1 MAKEPILFINSNYPP
16 ILDELKSRYEVFH
29 YWVAKD
35 KEALVAEAAKS
46 VRAIF
51 SNESSWVPHLMDA
64 LPKLEIIAL
73 ASTGYEKF
81 DIATAKSRGIRI
93 TSAPSVAAGDVADL
107 AIGLMLA
114 AARRITWAER
124 YLRAGKW
131 VSEGRAP
138 MSTRFYG
145 KKLGILGLGAIGTA
159 TARRAQGFDMEICYH
174 GRRRQPDVPY
184 RYYANLLEM
193 AADVDFLAVTCP
205 GGPTTAGIVSA
216 EVLKA
221 LGPTGIVVNVARGTC
236 IDEPAL
242 IQALRGGTL
251 GGAGIDVFTVD
262 PDDGTRFA
270 GMDNVVLT
278 PHIGTG
284 TPDTRREMNMA
295 ALENLEAFFAGRPL
309 PSPIPE
315 IPN

>member
-1 MAKEPILFINSNYPP
+1 MAKEPVLFINSNYPP

-35 KEALVAEAAKS
+35 KQALVAEAAKS

-81 DIATAKSRGIRI
+81 DIAKAKSRSIRI
-93 TSAPSVAAGDVADL
+93 TSAPDVAAGDVADL

-131 VSEGRAP
+131 VSVGRAP
-138 MSTRFYG
+138 MATRFHG
-145 KKLGILGLGAIGTA
+145 KKLGILGLGAIGSA

-174 GRRRQPDVPY
+174 GRRRQPNVPY
-184 RYYANLLEM
+184 RYYENLVEM

-205 GGPTTAGIVSA
+205 GGPATAGIVSA
-216 EVLKA
+216 DVLKA

-242 IQALRGGTL
+242 IQSLRDGTL

-262 PDDGTRFA
+262 PDDGARFV

-284 TPDTRREMNMA
+284 TPDTRRSMNMA